1 MNYIE
6 LANFIRDNYTP
17 FAFKCSCNGEHPDCA
32 RTIRE
37 DVYAIAQYDTV
48 IRIANAISGMESL

>member
-6 LANFIRDNYTP
+6 LANAIRTNYTP
-17 FAFKCSCNGEHPDCA
+17 YAFLCSCNGEHPSCA

-37 DVYAIAQYDTV
+37 DVYAIAQFDTV
-48 IRIANAISGMESL
+48 NRIANAIAGMESL